1 MRDEECVRFL
11 QWALP
16 LLGMRWAG
24 FRKVRRQVCR
34 RIARRME
41 DVSCADAEAYRTYL
55 ARHEEEWRVLDGS
68 CRVTISRFYR
78 DRHVFDALR
87 TVVLPELARRA
98 QARRASELRSWSA
111 GCASGE
117 EPYTLL
123 LIWRLE
129 LEPRF
134 PGVPLTVV
142 ATDSDP
148 ALLVRAMRPC
158 YPESSL
164 RDLPESWQ
172 DRAFSVVGEELCLDE
187 RFQAGVDFRLQDV
200 REERPEGRFDLVL
213 CRNLVFTYFEPPLQR
228 EIQSKLADCL
238 VPGGAFIVGARE
250 TPLPGDFE
258 PWLARARVYEK
269 VK

>member
-1 MRDEECVRFL
+1 
-11 QWALP
+11 
-16 LLGMRWAG
+16 MRWAG

-41 DVSCADAEAYRTYL
+41 EMGCADTEAYRTHL
-55 ARHEEEWRVLDGS
+55 ARHEEEWRVLDGL

-129 LEPRF
+129 LELRF
-134 PGVPLTVV
+134 PGVPLTVLG
-142 ATDSDP
+142 TDTDP
-148 ALLVRAMRPC
+148 VLLGRAKRAC

-164 RDLPESWQ
+164 RDLPEPWK
-172 DRAFSVVGEELCLDE
+172 DRAFSVAGEELCLDE

-200 REERPEGRFDLVL
+200 REERPEGCFDLIL

-228 EIQSKLADCL
+228 EIQSTLADRL
-238 VPGGAFIVGARE
+238 VPGGALVVGARE

-258 PWLARARVYEK
+258 PWRARAGVYQKAE
-269 VK
+269 

>member
-1 MRDEECVRFL
+1 
-11 QWALP
+11 
-16 LLGMRWAG
+16 MRWAG

-41 DVSCADAEAYRTYL
+41 EVGCANLEAYRAHL
-55 ARHEEEWRVLDGS
+55 ARHEEEWRVLDGF
-68 CRVTISRFYR
+68 CRITISRFYR

-98 QARRASELRSWSA
+98 QARGASELRCWSA

-129 LEPRF
+129 LEHRF
-134 PGVPLTVV
+134 PGFPLTVV

-148 ALLVRAMRPC
+148 LLLARARRAC
-158 YPESSL
+158 YLESSL
-164 RDLPESWQ
+164 HDLPESWRE
-172 DRAFSVVGEELCLDE
+172 RAFSVAGGKFCLDE
-187 RFQAGVDFRLQDV
+187 RFQGGVDFRLQDV
-200 REERPEGRFDLVL
+200 REERPEGWFDMVL

-228 EIQSKLADCL
+228 EMQSKLADGI
-238 VPGGAFIVGARE
+238 VPGGALVVGARE
-250 TPLPGDFE
+250 SPLSGDFE
-258 PWLARARVYEK
+258 PWIARSGVYRRVEK
-269 VK
+269 GEP